1 MGAVLAEEEY
11 WTDDCEMTDIQS
23 LSLSSSWAKRD
34 ILSRC
39 ESWLWKVEVDIDEE
53 DGIRDI
59 VTEGKV
65 GL

>member
-11 WTDDCEMTDIQS
+11 WADDCEMIDIQS
-23 LSLSSSWAKRD
+23 LSLSSSCARRD

-39 ESWLWKVEVDIDEE
+39 EPWLWKVEVDIDEE
-53 DGIRDI
+53 DGIRDMA
-59 VTEGKV
+59 TEGKV